1 MLGNRMLGIF
11 GPKRVEVAGDWR
23 RLHSKELHNS
33 HTSPNIIRM
42 IKSRRM
48 RWVGYIERIE
58 ETGNTYNL
66 LVGKPEGKSLSEDL
80 GIDGRMLKWILL
92 K

>member
-1 MLGNRMLGIF
+1 MGKARHTNKSTYSGF
-11 GPKRVEVAGDWR
+11 WR
-23 RLHSKELHNS
+23 RLHNKELHNLF
-33 HTSPNIIRM
+33 TALNIIRA